1 MVASEH
7 PEVIQGRRWLTSTEI
22 IDSEKAYEDGS
33 IGDDGADLDEEDES
47 GLGEAGA
54 RTCVTEV

>member
-1 MVASEH
+1 M
-7 PEVIQGRRWLTSTEI
+7 TSTEI